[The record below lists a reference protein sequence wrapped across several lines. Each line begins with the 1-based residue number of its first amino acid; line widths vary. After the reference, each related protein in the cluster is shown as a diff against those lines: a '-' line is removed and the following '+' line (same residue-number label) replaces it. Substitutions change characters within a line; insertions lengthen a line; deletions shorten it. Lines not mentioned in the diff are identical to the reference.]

1 MKEKTQIYLDN
12 AASGML
18 DGRVLEAMLPY
29 LTEYQGNPSSIHHHG
44 RILRAA
50 IEKARKTVADLL
62 NCSPSEI
69 VFTSGGT
76 EADNYALKCAAHDYK
91 VKQLISTSIEHHAV
105 THTLEQIAKEKN
117 IPLVWLSVD
126 SKGHIDL
133 KELEKHLQNE
143 PHSLVSL
150 MHGNNE
156 IGTLHPI
163 QEIAQ
168 LTKFYGAIYHCDTV
182 QTMGHFLF
190 NTQSLEIDFMVGS
203 AHKFYGPK
211 GIGFLYRK
219 ADKNLSPLI
228 CGGSQERNQRAGTE
242 NVAGIVGLAKALELC
257 YRDYNIYHEHL
268 WKLKNTFKN
277 ELESLLSNIQWNGET
292 SEDKSLPT
300 VLNVTFPFEEDQ
312 MILLNLDMHG
322 VSASGGSACT
332 SGSNKGSHVLQGIG
346 LKQSAIANSVRFSF
360 GVQNTLEEIHQT
372 IQILKNIL
380 ELQNV

>member
-1 MKEKTQIYLDN
+1 MNEFRQIYLDN

-29 LTEYQGNPSSIHHHG
+29 LTEFQGNPSSIHQHG

-69 VFTSGGT
+69 IFTSGGT
-76 EADNYALKCAAHDYK
+76 EADNFALKCAANDYHA
-91 VKQLISTSIEHHAV
+91 KQLISSPTEHHAV
-105 THTLEQIAKEKN
+105 THTLEQISKEKN
-117 IPLVWLSVD
+117 IPLIWLTVD
-126 SKGHIDL
+126 NKGNIDL
-133 KELEKHLQNE
+133 QELEFHLQNE
-143 PHSLVSL
+143 PNSLISL

-163 QEIAQ
+163 EAIGNLA
-168 LTKFYGAIYHCDTV
+168 KSYGAIYHSDTV
-182 QTMGHFLF
+182 QTMGHFHF
-190 NTQSLEIDFMVGS
+190 NTQQLPVDFLVGS

-219 ADKNLSPLI
+219 SDKILNPLI

-242 NVAGIVGLAKALELC
+242 NVAGIVGLAKALEIC
-257 YRDYNIYHEHL
+257 YRDYSTYHAHL
-268 WKLKNTFKN
+268 WNLKNTLQN
-277 ELESLLSNIQWNGET
+277 ELLKCFPNIIFNGET
-292 SEDKSLPT
+292 SEEKSLPT
-300 VLNVTFPFEEDQ
+300 VLNVTFPYEEDK
-312 MILLNLDMHG
+312 MLILNLDMHG

-332 SGSNKGSHVLQGIG
+332 SGANQGSHVLR
-346 LKQSAIANSVRFSF
+346 AIQVNPKYAANSVRFSF
-360 GVQNTLEEIHQT
+360 GVQNTLDDIHYV
-372 IQILKNIL
+372 IQVLKNIF

>member
-1 MKEKTQIYLDN
+1 MKERTQIYLDN

-29 LTEYQGNPSSIHHHG
+29 LTEFQGNPSSVHYHG
-44 RILRAA
+44 RLLRAA
-50 IEKARKTVADLL
+50 LEKARKTVADLL

-76 EADNYALKCAAHDYK
+76 EADNYALKCAANDYK
-91 VKQLISTSIEHHAV
+91 VKQLISSPTEHHAV
-105 THTLEQIAKEKN
+105 THTLEQISKEKN
-117 IPLVWLSVD
+117 IPLIWLSVD
-126 SKGHIDL
+126 SKGNINL
-133 KELEKHLQNE
+133 EELDKHLKNE
-143 PHSLVSL
+143 PLSLISL

-163 QEIAQ
+163 NEIGRLA
-168 LTKFYGAIYHCDTV
+168 KSYGAIYHSDTV

-190 NTQSLEIDFMVGS
+190 NTQNLEIDYLVGS

-219 ADKNLSPLI
+219 ADKPISPFI

-257 YRDYNIYHEHL
+257 YRDHKIYHEHL
-268 WKLKNTFKN
+268 WNLKNTFKT
-277 ELESLLSNIQWNGET
+277 ELQKILPNVSLNGEI
-292 SEDKSLPT
+292 SEEKSLPT

-332 SGSNKGSHVLQGIG
+332 SGSNKGSHVLHAIG
-346 LKQSAIANSVRFSF
+346 LKESAISNSIRFSF
-360 GVQNTLEEIHQT
+360 GVQNTLEDIHQT
-372 IQILKNIL
+372 IQILKNIF
-380 ELQNV
+380 EFQNA

>member
-29 LTEYQGNPSSIHHHG
+29 LTDFQGNPSSIHYHG
-44 RILRAA
+44 RVLRTA

-76 EADNYALKCAAHDYK
+76 EADNYALKCAANDYQ
-91 VKQLISTSIEHHAV
+91 VKQLISSPTEHHAV
-105 THTLEQIAKEKN
+105 IHTLEQIAKEKN
-117 IPLVWLSVD
+117 IPLIWLSVD
-126 SKGHIDL
+126 AKGNISL
-133 KELEKHLQNE
+133 EELEQHLKKE
-143 PHSLVSL
+143 PQSLVSL

-156 IGTLHPI
+156 IATLHPI
-163 QEIAQ
+163 QAIGE
-168 LTKFYGAIYHCDTV
+168 LVKSFGAIYHSDTV
-182 QTMGHFLF
+182 QTMGHFPL
-190 NTQSLEIDFMVGS
+190 NTQNLPIDFLVGS

-219 ADKNLSPLI
+219 ADKPISPLI

-257 YRDYNIYHEHL
+257 YRDHSLYHDHL
-268 WKLKNTFKN
+268 WNLKSTFQK
-277 ELESLLSNIQWNGET
+277 ELQKILPNIQFNGET
-292 SEDKSLPT
+292 SPEKSLPT
-300 VLNVTFPFEEDQ
+300 VLNVTFPFEQDQ

-332 SGSNKGSHVLQGIG
+332 SGSNKGSHVLQAIG
-346 LKQSAIANSVRFSF
+346 LQENAISNSIRFSF
-360 GVQNTLEEIHQT
+360 GVQNTMEEIYQT
-372 IQILKNIL
+372 IEVLKNIL
-380 ELQNV
+380 ELQNA